1 MNLKALRCALL
12 CLFMIGALQTSEAQL
27 FKKKSKKKAAAP
39 APKPKKGGIQ
49 PYNKVITKEAKTDA
63 GLFQVHQV
71 ADKHYYEIPDSL
83 FNREML
89 MVSRISKT
97 ATGIGFGG
105 GKINTQVL
113 RWEKKP
119 KKVILRVVS
128 YGNVAADSL
137 PIHEAVVNS
146 NFEPVLYA
154 FDIKA
159 INKKDSLNP
168 AMVIEVDP
176 LFTKDVNA
184 LGMPDFYRRRFKVS
198 RLDASRSYIENIK
211 SYPLNIEARHV
222 KTYSAKSAPS
232 NQSLGSIS
240 IEINNSMI
248 LLPKEPMKRRY
259 FDERVGWFARSQVDY
274 GLEAQ
279 QSKRIT
285 YLDRWRLEV
294 KDKDLEKF
302 KAGELVEPKKP
313 IVYYVDRATP
323 KRWLPYIKQGI
334 EDWQV
339 AFEAAGFK
347 NAIIA
352 KEPPTPEEDP
362 EWSPEDVRYSV
373 VRYLASPIPNANGPH
388 VSDPRSGEI
397 LESDINWYHNVMSLL
412 RNWFF
417 VQTAAI
423 NPEAQTTEFRDEIM
437 GRLIRFVSAH
447 EVGHTLGLP
456 HNMGS
461 SAAYPVDSLR
471 SKSFTQKHGT
481 APSIMDYARFNYV
494 AQPGDEGVALM
505 PDIGVY
511 DKHAINW
518 GYRPILNTSAEDE
531 KPILN
536 KWITDHAD
544 DPMYHFG
551 HQQVGDIHDPS
562 AQTEDIGDDAIKA
575 STYGIANL
583 KRIVPNL
590 RKWTTKDGEDYS
602 DLQTM
607 YGQVVG
613 QFMRY
618 MGHVGNNIGG
628 VYEDYKTSDEEGA
641 VYTHVDKDH
650 QKNSLQFLQD
660 ELFTTPEWLLDNEIF
675 NKVQYSG
682 ALERVRAMQVRSLNT
697 VLHLGKMARII
708 ENETLNG
715 NEAYRLVDMM
725 TDLRRGLWSETRS
738 GRTIDTYRRNLQKAH
753 IDRLHY
759 LMTAGNQRKLPA
771 FGGYR
776 KSTVVNTS
784 QSDIRSVARAELNNL
799 KRDIRN
805 GIARTSDK
813 MSRYHLQDALERVEQ
828 ILDPTAGGYTPN
840 ALDTGFTEENIPTC
854 SFDFYGEEGAVNEE
868 KAGKP

>member
-1 MNLKALRCALL
+1 MIKTLLSKVCLALFLL
-12 CLFMIGALQTSEAQL
+12 AAVQTSDAQL
-27 FKKKSKKKAAAP
+27 FKKKKKKTEQKAED
-39 APKPKKGGIQ
+39 KPKKGDIK
-49 PYNKVITKEAKTDA
+49 PYEKVITKDAKTDE

-71 ADKHYYEIPDSL
+71 DDKYFYEIPDSL

-119 KKVILRVVS
+119 KKVLLRVVS

-137 PIHEAVVNS
+137 PVHEAVVNS
-146 NFEPVLYA
+146 NFEPVLFA

-159 INKKDSLNP
+159 FNKKDSLNP
-168 AMVIEVDP
+168 ATVIEVDP
-176 LFTKDVNA
+176 LFSKDVKA
-184 LGMPDFYRRRFKVS
+184 LGMPDGRRKQFKIS
-198 RLDASRSYIENIK
+198 RLEGDRSYIESIK

-222 KTYSAKSAPS
+222 KTYAAGTPPS

-240 IEINNSMI
+240 VEINNSMI

-259 FDERVGWFARSQVDY
+259 FDERVGWFARGQVDY

-279 QSKRIT
+279 ESKMVR

-294 KDKDLEKF
+294 KDEDVEKY
-302 KAGELVEPKKP
+302 KAGELVEPKKQ

-323 KRWLPYIKQGI
+323 EKWVPYIKQGI

-339 AFEAAGFK
+339 AFEEAGFK

-352 KEPPTPEEDP
+352 KDPPSEDEDP

-397 LESDINWYHNVMSLL
+397 LESDINWYHNVMTLL

-423 NPEAQTTEFRDEIM
+423 NPEAQGVAFKDEIM

-461 SAAYPVDSLR
+461 SVAYPVDSLR
-471 SKSFTQKHGT
+471 SKSFTQKYGT

-494 AQPGDEGVALM
+494 AQPEDKGVALM
-505 PDIGVY
+505 PNIGIY
-511 DKHAINW
+511 DKHAIRW
-518 GYRPILNTSAEDE
+518 GYKPILNTSAEDE

-536 KWITDHAD
+536 SWIIAHEN
-544 DPMYHFG
+544 DPRYRFG

-562 AQTEDIGDDAIKA
+562 SQTEDLGDDAIKA
-575 STYGIANL
+575 SLYGIANL

-590 RKWTTKDGEDYS
+590 AKWTTEDGKDYD
-602 DLQTM
+602 DLGTL
-607 YGQVVG
+607 YGQVVA
-613 QFMRY
+613 QYRRY
-618 MGHVGNNIGG
+618 MGHVSNNIGG
-628 VYEDYKTSDEEGA
+628 VYEYYKTADQEGA

-650 QKNSLQFLQD
+650 QKNAMAFMQEQ
-660 ELFTTPEWLLDNEIF
+660 LFKTPEWLIDHEIF
-675 NKVQYSG
+675 NKTEYSG
-682 ALERVRAMQVRSLNT
+682 SVERLRSTQVRYLNNIM
-697 VLHLGKMARII
+697 HLGKLARII
-708 ENETLNG
+708 ENETVNG
-715 NEAYRLVDMM
+715 NDAYGLLEMM
-725 TDLRRGLWSETRS
+725 RDLRRGIWAETRS
-738 GRTIDTYRRNLQKAH
+738 GKSIDTYRRNLQKAH
-753 IDRLHY
+753 IDRLEY
-759 LMTAGNQRKLPA
+759 LMTAENQGKLSD

-805 GIARTSDK
+805 GLGRISDT
-813 MSRYHLQDALERVEQ
+813 MSRYHLQDALERIDR
-828 ILDPTAGGYTPN
+828 ILDP
-840 ALDTGFTEENIPTC
+840 
-854 SFDFYGEEGAVNEE
+854 
-868 KAGKP
+868 K